1 MPKWLDV
8 ILEII
13 KVTVPALIVFFTV
26 YYLFKQYLAQQ
37 LQVKAMDFKHNQQST
52 TIPMR
57 LQAYERLSLFLERI
71 SIPPMM
77 LRVQQEDMSA
87 KQMALALMISVQKEY
102 EHNITQQVYVGNHL
116 WQIINFAKG
125 DVLMTI
131 QSVSEK
137 LPANATAK
145 DFGKAVIAE
154 LAVKEVQP
162 LERALEAIKKEAAV
176 ILK

>member
-1 MPKWLDV
+1 MWLST

-26 YYLFKQYLAQQ
+26 YYLFKQYLDQQ
-37 LQVKAMDFKHNQQST
+37 LQVKAMEFKHNQQST

-71 SIPPMM
+71 SIPGMM
-77 LRVQQEDMSA
+77 LRVQQDNMTA
-87 KQMALALMISVQKEY
+87 KEMTYALMISVQTEY

-116 WQIINFAKG
+116 WRIINFAKE
-125 DVLMTI
+125 DVLGTI
-131 QSVSEK
+131 QMVAEK
-137 LPANATAK
+137 MPAGATAQ
-145 DFGKAVIAE
+145 DFGKAIIAE
-154 LAVKEVQP
+154 LASREMQP
-162 LERALEAIKKEAAV
+162 LQTALQAIKKEAAV